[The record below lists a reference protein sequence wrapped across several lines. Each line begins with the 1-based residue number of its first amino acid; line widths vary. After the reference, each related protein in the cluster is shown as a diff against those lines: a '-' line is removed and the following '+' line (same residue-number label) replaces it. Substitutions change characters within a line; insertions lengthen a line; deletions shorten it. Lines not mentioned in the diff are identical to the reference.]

1 MGLFSKLIGKRSSA
15 KKPAKKQSDASN
27 SRYRAVQVNA
37 HAKDCCDAVQ
47 ALAGRRFLSDEV
59 PKLPLED
66 CDAAECRCTY
76 RLYDDRRA
84 DVRRSSDLTYDIAS
98 QLHADNNRN
107 DSIPG
112 RRKND

>member
-15 KKPAKKQSDASN
+15 KKPAKKQSDSSK
-27 SRYRAVQVNA
+27 SRYRAVQIHSQA
-37 HAKDCCDAVQ
+37 RDACAAVQ

-98 QLHADNNRN
+98 QLHTNNNRN
-107 DSIPG
+107 DNIPG
-112 RRKND
+112 RRKSD